1 MDIQSPAL
9 PLSPSAPPAPAG
21 TVHPGLR
28 RALHV
33 QVPPAQFL
41 RLLRAV
47 GCVNLEGSTL
57 VHAWVESWAWTG
69 HPVHKIE
76 PAHELAAKDP
86 SSHLCPGRPLSIHSF
101 LYSLAPAN
109 CCWTVHMLG
118 TRLTSNSDVASPLL
132 SRIGVQAP
140 CRLERPRSAPSPEP
154 GRWRWGPRGAPSSRN
169 QLSNTCFP
177 EITSTETLR
186 LVDQTA
192 SGPYCVA
199 GTPAQDSVTM
209 CVGKESERAAMW
221 SWVTTRSACSRS
233 YLNLANQL
241 LFSSTLQRVW
251 VLICPLTLTFTDG
264 CDRVSTPWL
273 LRVPRNGTL
282 SLLRRITR

>member
-140 CRLERPRSAPSPEP
+140 RRLERPRSAPSPEP
-154 GRWRWGPRGAPSSRN
+154 GRWRWGPWGTPSSRN
-169 QLSNTCFP
+169 RVTHAFLKSHP
-177 EITSTETLR
+177 LR
-186 LVDQTA
+186 HCGLWTRR
-192 SGPYCVA
+192 
-199 GTPAQDSVTM
+199 PAAPAV
-209 CVGKESERAAMW
+209 
-221 SWVTTRSACSRS
+221 
-233 YLNLANQL
+233 
-241 LFSSTLQRVW
+241 
-251 VLICPLTLTFTDG
+251 
-264 CDRVSTPWL
+264 
-273 LRVPRNGTL
+273 
-282 SLLRRITR
+282 